1 LYDVV
6 ANARNSVDVD
16 KMDYLQRDWSD
27 THSCIGRVWPGVDGK
42 RRVHGMLGLP
52 NVRLILCYFASL
64 LWTVCF
70 CPLSHNLGMSTNL
83 KHDRLIRHCRVIQNE
98 ICYNSKEVYN
108 LYDLFHTR
116 YSLHK
121 QVYTHRV
128 SKSIEFMI
136 VDVFK
141 VRIYALA
148 ARTLLFFVE
157 DCRVASPP
165 DYCQLLFLAAPAVK
179 AMLIIFCVCVS
190 SLSPRVPAC

>member
-1 LYDVV
+1 
-6 ANARNSVDVD
+6 
-16 KMDYLQRDWSD
+16 
-27 THSCIGRVWPGVDGK
+27 
-42 RRVHGMLGLP
+42 
-52 NVRLILCYFASL
+52 
-64 LWTVCF
+64 
-70 CPLSHNLGMSTNL
+70 L

-141 VRIYALA
+141 VRHTGAPLQHAHCFRVVWTA
-148 ARTLLFFVE
+148 A
-157 DCRVASPP
+157 SHP
-165 DYCQLLFLAAPAVK
+165 FLISAV
-179 AMLIIFCVCVS
+179 FGQ
-190 SLSPRVPAC
+190 PRLQRE